1 MGEVTGVLEW
11 ILGYMKTRLFG
22 CPIGQVNQQK
32 IRHMLLMLI
41 VNSPLA
47 DIRQAIHR
55 PAPESRGCARMHAPL
70 RSSRYRFQRPGAVG
84 Y

>member
-1 MGEVTGVLEW
+1 MGDRVLLKE
-11 ILGYMKTRLFG
+11 
-22 CPIGQVNQQK
+22 PV
-32 IRHMLLMLI
+32 

-70 RSSRYRFQRPGAVG
+70 RSSRCRFQRPEAVDYLDESLDVSG
-84 Y
+84 RRLNHQRLGPSLGRCP